1 MFEKSPT
8 KFPIVIIKIFLKME
22 PPSCRNRGKRIKLK
36 TSNVIVDRWS
46 TGSIMRYEV
55 IMHMEITDSMKSV
68 DA

>member
-8 KFPIVIIKIFLKME
+8 KFPNVIIRIFLSVE

-46 TGSIMRYEV
+46 TGSIMRYEMT
-55 IMHMEITDSMKSV
+55 IHMEITDSMKSV